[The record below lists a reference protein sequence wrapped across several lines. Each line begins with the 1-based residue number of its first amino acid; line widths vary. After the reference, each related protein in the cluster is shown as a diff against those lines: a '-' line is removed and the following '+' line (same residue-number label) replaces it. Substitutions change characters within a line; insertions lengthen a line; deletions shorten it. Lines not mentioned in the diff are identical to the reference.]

1 MELDRYLD
9 ALTSRTRRELGS
21 SLVAVTLIGSAGAG
35 WFEPEVS
42 DVDVAVVVGRPL
54 GEASARSLA
63 DRLSHSQLPC
73 PARRL
78 ELVVYRRDLLAEPA
92 WPLPFELNFNTG
104 EGMADHVGLDPSAEA
119 AHWFL
124 LDLAIARERSTPL
137 AGPPLHALLGDIPR
151 PDVLDALRSALD
163 WYAEEEPD
171 AAASTL
177 AACRAWQFAEEDEW
191 GSKRDAAEWATA
203 RLADTGPVHR
213 ALTLRGGGTAEFP
226 THAEAEAVLDRAR
239 AAIDAG

>member
-1 MELDRYLD
+1 
-9 ALTSRTRRELGS
+9 
-21 SLVAVTLIGSAGAG
+21 
-35 WFEPEVS
+35 
-42 DVDVAVVVGRPL
+42 VVVGRPL

-78 ELVVYRRDLLAEPA
+78 ELVVYRRDLLADPA

-171 AAASTL
+171 AAASIL
-177 AACRAWQFAEEDEW
+177 AACRAWQFAEEGEW

-239 AAIDAG
+239 AAIDNG

>member
-1 MELDRYLD
+1 
-9 ALTSRTRRELGS
+9 
-21 SLVAVTLIGSAGAG
+21 
-35 WFEPEVS
+35 
-42 DVDVAVVVGRPL
+42 VVGPPP

-63 DRLSHSQLPC
+63 ERLSHSQLPC

-78 ELVVYRRDLLAEPA
+78 ELVVYRRDVLADPV

-104 EGMADHVGLDPSAEA
+104 AGMADHVGLDPRAEA

-137 AGPPLHALLGDIPR
+137 AGPPLHALLAEIPR
-151 PDVLDALRSALD
+151 ADVLDALRSALD

-171 AAASTL
+171 AAASIL
-177 AACRAWQFAEEDEW
+177 AACRAWQFAEEGEW
-191 GSKRDAAEWATA
+191 ASKRDAAEWATA

-213 ALTLRGGGTAEFP
+213 ALTLRGGGTAALP